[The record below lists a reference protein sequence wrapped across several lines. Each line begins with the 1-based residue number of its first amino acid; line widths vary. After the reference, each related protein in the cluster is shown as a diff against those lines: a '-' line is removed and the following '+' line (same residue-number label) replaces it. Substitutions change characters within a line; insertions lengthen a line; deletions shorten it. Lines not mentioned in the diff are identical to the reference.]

1 MLYLLIL
8 TDPELSYDGYTEDFP
23 IGIFETEKQAEE
35 TACYYLAHVKGF
47 CDFPCTYRIIEK
59 EIVGYSDNMTDCVW
73 IVQGWNVNEHL
84 DETDIIESACFL
96 TEAQAN
102 TELQVMKS
110 SYQRTEWAVN
120 CWQIGALE
128 WREGFVRMVGGQP
141 VN

>member
-1 MLYLLIL
+1 MLYFLIL
-8 TDPELSYDGYTEDFP
+8 TDPELSYGSYTEDFP
-23 IGIFETEKQAEE
+23 IGIFETKTQAEE
-35 TACYYLAHVKGF
+35 TAHHYLAHVKGF
-47 CDFPCTYRIIEK
+47 CDLPCTYRIVEK
-59 EIVGYSDNMTDCVW
+59 EIIGHSDSTPDLVW

-102 TELQVMKS
+102 TELQVMKRK
-110 SYQRTEWAVN
+110 YQRTEWAVN

-128 WREGFVRMVGGQP
+128 WREGFARMVDGQP